1 MPLYEYRCSS
11 CGERVEVLQH
21 VGDPPLTECR
31 VCGGAMEKLLSAP
44 ALQFR
49 GSGWYITD
57 YARKGNG
64 NGSARPGEGSAD
76 KAPAEA
82 AKPAASDPAKS
93 ASGDA
98 AKATSSSATTPT
110 T

>member
-21 VGDPPLTECR
+21 VGDPPLTECPH
-31 VCGGAMEKLLSAP
+31 CGGGMEKLLSAP

-64 NGSARPGEGSAD
+64 NGSTSAGKD
-76 KAPAEA
+76 TSPKAPAEA
-82 AKPAASDPAKS
+82 TTPAANAAAKP

-98 AKATSSSATTPT
+98 AQPASSPTTSSTT
-110 T
+110 